1 LAYIGAVP
9 TSATFAIDTFSGDG
23 STVTFTLREAPLAT
37 SSILVFVGGVRQN
50 TDTYSLSGASLIFS
64 EAPPL
69 GTGNIQVLFLG
80 LNASPSIPSDGS
92 VTANKIVDGVIT
104 GAKLAS
110 GTITGDKLGL
120 TAINANNIVNGTIT
134 GDKIAS
140 ATIGS
145 SNLTTT
151 GVSAGNYGGS
161 SNISSIT
168 VDSQGR
174 LTYAANVALSLNSVT
189 GDLTVSNAARIG
201 NTSIVANSK
210 FDVFGGVSMN
220 VVTLAT
226 SSNTINVALA
236 NYFVHSPAGTT
247 TYTFE
252 GVPVARDSSFVIELA
267 NGGSYT
273 ITWPAAVKWPANT
286 APTLTTSGKD
296 LVIFSTANTG
306 STWRGSTLI
315 GYTE

>member
-1 LAYIGAVP
+1 MAYIGAVP
-9 TSATFAIDTFSGDG
+9 TSATFAIDTFNGDG
-23 STVTFTLREAPLAT
+23 STVAFTLREAPLAS

-50 TDTYSLSGASLIFS
+50 TDTYNVSGTTLTFT
-64 EAPPL
+64 EAPPS
-69 GTGNIQVLFLG
+69 GTNNIQVLFLG

-92 VTANKIVDGVIT
+92 VTANK
-104 GAKLAS
+104 
-110 GTITGDKLGL
+110 
-120 TAINANNIVNGTIT
+120 IVNGTIT

-151 GVSAGNYGGS
+151 GVSAGTYGGS

-174 LTYAANVALSLNSVT
+174 VTSAANVALSLNSVT

-201 NTSIVANSK
+201 NTSIIANTK

-252 GVPVARDSSFVIELA
+252 GVPVARDSSFVIELT

-286 APTLTTSGKD
+286 APTLTASGKD

-306 STWRGSTLI
+306 STWRGSSLI
-315 GYTE
+315 GYTG